1 MTKFLMI
8 QGTSSNAGKSSLVAA
23 FCRILSDRG
32 YEVAPLKA
40 QNMSSNLYIT
50 KDGLEMAKAQA
61 IQAIASRTEPTPYMN
76 PILLKPMGDY
86 VSRVVLLGKTYRD
99 MHAKFY
105 YSRFVMQKG
114 ITYVKKAVEELSK
127 SYDIVV
133 IEGAGSPAEI
143 NIEDYDIANMK
154 LAEMLNAPVLIVAD
168 IERGGCFASIVGTM
182 QLLKP
187 KHRKLVRGFIINKFR
202 GDKSILDPA
211 IAHVEKVTKKPVLA
225 VVPFVD
231 DMSLPNEDSLGI
243 EVGRPKNDL
252 INIAVIKYPNTVN
265 ITDFEPLLLSSDSVN
280 TYYVTSSNKLSDADL
295 ALLPSSRNLLHD
307 LEWMKEKKIA
317 DGLRS
322 LRRKNI
328 PVIGICEGFAMM
340 GKQIRT
346 DHKKIDGLGL
356 LDTKVYSDRK
366 LEGPVNLKV
375 ASRKPLVYTNGKMIN
390 AYLRE
395 HYRVVN
401 GKNALPLFHIL
412 KLNDKE
418 RKFAEG
424 SISRDGLALG
434 CSVYSLFDT
443 PAIRDSVIE
452 YLSKKKKI
460 RVEMHG
466 MGASSFWNQQ
476 IQRFSDIVK
485 NNTDMRYV
493 MKLVGVS

>member
-23 FCRILSDRG
+23 FCRILSDKG
-32 YEVAPLKA
+32 YRVAPLKA

-114 ITYVKKAVEELSK
+114 ITYVKKAVEKLSEN
-127 SYDIVV
+127 YDVVV

-182 QLLKP
+182 DLLKP
-187 KHRKLVRGFIINKFR
+187 KHRKLVKGFIINKFR

-252 INIAVIKYPNTVN
+252 INIAVIKYPNAVN

-295 ALLPSSRNLLHD
+295 VLLPSSRNLLHD
-307 LEWMKEKKIA
+307 LKWMKEKKIA
-317 DGLRS
+317 DDLKS

-340 GKQIRT
+340 GKQIHT

-356 LDTKVYSDRK
+356 LDAKVYSGRK
-366 LEGPVNLKV
+366 LEGSVNLKV
-375 ASRKPLVYTNGKMIN
+375 ASRKPIVYTNGKMMN

-424 SISRDGLALG
+424 SISRDGFALG
-434 CSVYSLFDT
+434 CSVYALFDT
-443 PAIRDSVIE
+443 PAIRNSVIE

-460 RVEMHG
+460 RVKMHG
-466 MGASSFWNQQ
+466 MDASRFWDQQ
-476 IQRFSDIVK
+476 IQRFSEIVK
-485 NNTDMRYV
+485 NNTEMEYV
-493 MKLVGVS
+493 MKLVGVV